1 MDVVEYVAR
10 GLARQAGEPED
21 EWQKHEPRAREAVE
35 TMRRATPEVLANIA
49 RMCS

>member
-21 EWQKHEPRAREAVE
+21 EWQTHEPKAREAIE
-35 TMRRATPEVLANIA
+35 TMRRATPDLLANIT
-49 RMCS
+49 RRCS